1 MSEYLNND
9 AKTNFFPDAGNVFSQ
24 FYVNDPSWIIPQNGD
39 GWVWRVTGANE
50 TSWSAE
56 DALYEMIN
64 YFETF
69 LYGVLEMKSDNMFD
83 LIDQTNNQIFR
94 EL

>member
-1 MSEYLNND
+1 MSEYLNGG
-9 AKTNFFPDAGNVFSQ
+9 AKTNFFPDAGKVFSQ
-24 FYVNDPSWIIPQNGD
+24 SCVTDPSWIIPQNGD
-39 GWVWRVTGANE
+39 GWVWRVTGANG
-50 TSWSAE
+50 TSWSTE

-64 YFETF
+64 YFETL
-69 LYGVLEMKSDNMFD
+69 LYGALEMKSNNMFD

>member
-1 MSEYLNND
+1 MNSSFSHDL
-9 AKTNFFPDAGNVFSQ
+9 TNVT
-24 FYVNDPSWIIPQNGD
+24 IRREKM
-39 GWVWRVTGANE
+39 RVTGANG

-64 YFETF
+64 YFETL